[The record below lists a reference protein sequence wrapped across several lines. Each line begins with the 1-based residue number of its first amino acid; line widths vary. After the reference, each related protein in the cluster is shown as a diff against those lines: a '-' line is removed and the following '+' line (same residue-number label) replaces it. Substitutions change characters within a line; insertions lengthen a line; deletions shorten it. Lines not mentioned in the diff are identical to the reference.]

1 MASALSVEG
10 FFSAL
15 TGGNNNEPEIDFPF
29 DRLFRKIGV
38 YLRCLMGAILIGATI
53 QNPATCFSPGNENGR
68 NEFVNSYCISLL
80 KHPVRY
86 TFQLSALA

>member
-1 MASALSVEG
+1 MSVRKFILAKENPP
-10 FFSAL
+10 FRA
-15 TGGNNNEPEIDFPF
+15 NEPEIDFPF